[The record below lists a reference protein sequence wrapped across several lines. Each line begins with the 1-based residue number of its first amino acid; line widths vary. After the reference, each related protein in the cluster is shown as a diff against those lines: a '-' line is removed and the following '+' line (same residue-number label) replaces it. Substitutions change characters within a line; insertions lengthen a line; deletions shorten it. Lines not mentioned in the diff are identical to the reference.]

1 MEPLARARRFPV
13 LALVYLAALVAVTGG
28 LLASFGRNLWC
39 SVGDLTPWSWETA
52 SAHNSQHL
60 LDPYS
65 FTHFEHGILFF
76 ALLWL
81 VARRSPLWLR
91 FVVAMTIA
99 GAWELLENSSFI
111 IDRYRAQTVDAGYYG
126 DSILNAIADM
136 GWCALGFAV
145 TSRLRWY
152 WSLAIML
159 AFELGL
165 ALTIRDNLFLNIL
178 MLIHPIPGVLA
189 WQTAR

>member
-1 MEPLARARRFPV
+1 MEPVAGERRVPA
-13 LALVYLAALVAVTGG
+13 LALLYIAALIAATGV
-28 LLASFGRNLWC
+28 LLASFGRNVWC
-39 SVGDLTPWSWETA
+39 KVGDLTPWSWETS

-91 FVVAMTIA
+91 FVLALTIA
-99 GAWELLENSSFI
+99 AGWELLENSSFI
-111 IDRYRAQTVDAGYYG
+111 IDRYRAQTVDVGYYG
-126 DSILNAIADM
+126 DSVLNAIADM

-152 WSLAIML
+152 WSLAIMV
-159 AFELGL
+159 AFEVGL
-165 ALTIRDNLFLNIL
+165 ALTIRDNLVLNIL
-178 MLIHPIPGVLA
+178 MLIHPTEAVRQ
-189 WQTAR
+189 WQSGS